1 MLEYKT
7 VIDNKE
13 INFQPGSLDYMD
25 SFIRLTEKD
34 VQLMIAEGSSI
45 PGRYSAGIVGYRTC
59 WAYTL
64 VESGNIILL
73 NKGN

>member
-13 INFQPGSLDYMD
+13 IIFHPGSLDYMD
-25 SFIRLTEKD
+25 SFIRFTDTD
-34 VQLMIAEGSSI
+34 VEILITKGSNI

-59 WAYTL
+59 WAYTS
-64 VESGNIILL
+64 VEAGNITHL
-73 NKGN
+73 NK